1 MDKAKPVFPGTLRID
16 SKGLKVYVKTASSWK
31 ESPARLPEAMHVI
44 RLFRAHNMFDFLIDR
59 KNPRFLKG
67 QLSPDGKCQGARINI
82 LPDGRKLDK
91 AYSLFARQLTI
102 HDESSNTHWDVL
114 YQNPGGTYS
123 YVYTLEKRE
132 RAVREKYAEVG
143 DFERL
148 YPMLERN
155 ALLALKDDSDAMAVP
170 MFTLLRTRMRIGN
183 EIYFKAHGHKGLAT
197 LKKGDISIK
206 GNSVTFN
213 YLSKGGVP
221 VRTTEEFPRLYIDRL
236 RKLLRDTG
244 PSSFIFSSGSGR
256 PLSDAHFKEAFRR
269 YCGREF
275 YPHIVRSYH
284 ATRKA
289 KDFLATHRKAT
300 RKEIRE
306 LFTMIAEDLGH
317 KRFSKK
323 EQEWKDS
330 YTVTI
335 HSYIQ
340 PEILE
345 KVQALVE

>member
-102 HDESSNTHWDVL
+102 HDETSNTHWDVL
-114 YQNPGGTYS
+114 YMNPGGTYS
-123 YVYTLEKRE
+123 YIYTLEKRQV
-132 RAVREKYAEVG
+132 AVREKYREVE

-148 YPMLERN
+148 YPKLERN
-155 ALLALKDDSDAMAVP
+155 VLLALRDQKDAMAVP
-170 MFTLLRTRMRIGN
+170 MYTLLKTRMRIGN
-183 EIYFKAHGHKGLAT
+183 EIYYKAHGHKGLAT
-197 LKKGDISIK
+197 LKKGDISIA
-206 GNSVTFN
+206 GNRVTFN

-221 VRTTEEFPRLYIDRL
+221 VNTTVEFPDSYMNRLKVLLKGKDDSSYIFTTE
-236 RKLLRDTG
+236 
-244 PSSFIFSSGSGR
+244 SGH
-256 PLSDAHFKEAFRR
+256 PLSDSHFKVAFRR
-269 YCGREF
+269 YCGRGF

-284 ATRKA
+284 ATRRA
-289 KDFLATHRKAT
+289 KEFLATHSTAT
-300 RKEIRE
+300 KKEIRE
-306 LFTMIAEDLGH
+306 FFTLLAEDLGH

-323 EQEWKDS
+323 DQQWKDS

-340 PEILE
+340 PEVLE
-345 KVQALVE
+345 RVQALA